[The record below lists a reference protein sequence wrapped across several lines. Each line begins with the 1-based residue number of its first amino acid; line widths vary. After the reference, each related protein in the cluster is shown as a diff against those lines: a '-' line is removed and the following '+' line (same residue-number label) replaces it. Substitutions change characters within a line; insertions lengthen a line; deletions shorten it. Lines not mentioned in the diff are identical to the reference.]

1 MDVLM
6 LYPMFSMVLLTFI
19 VACIAV
25 KARFASVK
33 NKTVRAKF
41 YSLMNGQE
49 VPDII
54 TKTTRNFNN
63 QFEVPIL
70 FYVVCSLYIFWGVN
84 SYFALT
90 NAWLFVALRIV
101 HSYIHLT
108 YNHVLH
114 RMLTFWFSLLCVM
127 ALWIN
132 LLLQKI

>member
-1 MDVLM
+1 
-6 LYPMFSMVLLTFI
+6 MFLMVLLTFI

-25 KARFASVK
+25 KARFASLK
-33 NKTVRAKF
+33 NKTVRVKF

-63 QFEVPIL
+63 QFEVPVL

-84 SYFALT
+84 SYFALII
-90 NAWLFVALRIV
+90 AWLFVALRIV
-101 HSYIHLT
+101 HSCIHLT

-127 ALWIN
+127 GLWVN

>member
-1 MDVLM
+1 
-6 LYPMFSMVLLTFI
+6 MFSMVLLTFI

-63 QFEVPIL
+63 QFEVPVL
-70 FYVVCSLYIFWGVN
+70 FYVVCSLYIFWGIN
-84 SYFALT
+84 SDFALIT
-90 NAWLFVALRIV
+90 SWLFVALRIV

>member
-1 MDVLM
+1 MFLM
-6 LYPMFSMVLLTFI
+6 VFLTFI
-19 VACIAV
+19 IACIAV
-25 KARFASVK
+25 KARFASLK
-33 NKTVRAKF
+33 NKTVRVKF

-63 QFEVPIL
+63 QFEVPVL

-84 SYFALT
+84 SYFALII
-90 NAWLFVALRIV
+90 AWLFVALRIV
-101 HSYIHLT
+101 HSCIHLT

-127 ALWIN
+127 GLWIN

>member
-1 MDVLM
+1 MFF
-6 LYPMFSMVLLTFI
+6 PMFAMFILTVVLAFA
-19 VACIAV
+19 VV
-25 KARFASVK
+25 KARIASVK
-33 NKTVRAKF
+33 NGEMKISYFR
-41 YSLMNGQE
+41 LMSGEALPEN
-49 VPDII
+49 VA
-54 TKTTRNFNN
+54 KTTRSFNN

-114 RMLTFWFSLLCVM
+114 RMLAFWFSLLCVM

>member
-1 MDVLM
+1 
-6 LYPMFSMVLLTFI
+6 MFLMVLLTFI

-33 NKTVRAKF
+33 NKTVKAKF
-41 YSLMNGQE
+41 YSLMDGQE

-63 QFEVPIL
+63 QFEVPVL

-84 SYFALT
+84 SYFSLIV
-90 NAWLFVALRIV
+90 AWLFVALRIV

-127 ALWIN
+127 VLWIN